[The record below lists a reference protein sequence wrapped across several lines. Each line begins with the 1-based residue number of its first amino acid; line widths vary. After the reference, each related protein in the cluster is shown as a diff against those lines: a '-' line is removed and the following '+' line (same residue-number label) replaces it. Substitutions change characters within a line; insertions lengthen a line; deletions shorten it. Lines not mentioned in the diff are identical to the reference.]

1 MTNSKVQAIK
11 KLVKEILQ
19 EYHKEAHIIH
29 ISKET
34 SDEFRLVCGYLVEYK
49 EELLLFGIVPS
60 GSGWRYKD
68 KLLAVRQA
76 ADKPNLEVLW

>member
-1 MTNSKVQAIK
+1 MMQNKVHAIK

-19 EYHKEAHIIH
+19 EYHKDVHIIH

-34 SDEFRLVCGYLVEYK
+34 SDEFRLVCGYLVGYS

-68 KLLAVRQA
+68 KLLAVRQV
-76 ADKPNLEVLW
+76 ADQPMLEVLW